1 MWYFAKLNILLAILA
16 VAFRCSSALRMHGEP
31 YEGLRYRSTRPNE
44 DSRGANATVRII
56 GGQEAIEASAP
67 WQVTIQNIYGN
78 HFCGGA
84 IIHERFVVTAA
95 SCVSGLQKS
104 WVKVVTSTN
113 DWMALAWQY
122 DVSEIHVHC
131 NFDKP
136 LYHNDIALLE
146 LSTLIA
152 YDDKTKNIT
161 VADEDELVEDE
172 MLTMTGWGSSTE
184 GGAYPNALKQ
194 LRVKYLPYA
203 KCRSAYG
210 NSEDVDMGHLC
221 ITPPVGEG
229 ACHGDTGGPL
239 VNEKGLLVGI
249 GNWGVPCGHGFPD
262 VFAKM
267 SFHADWIRSTI
278 NGCKQT

>member
-1 MWYFAKLNILLAILA
+1 MCYFAKRNILLAILA
-16 VAFRCSSALRMHGEP
+16 VAFTCSSALRMRGEP
-31 YEGLRYRSTRPNE
+31 YEGLRYRNTRPNLNN
-44 DSRGANATVRII
+44 RNASASGRII
-56 GGQEAIEASAP
+56 GGQEAVEASAP
-67 WQVTIQNIYGN
+67 WQVTLQNIYGN

-84 IIHERFVVTAA
+84 IIHDRFVVTAA

-113 DWMALAWQY
+113 DWMGLAWQY
-122 DVSEIHVHC
+122 DVSEIIVHC

-136 LYHNDIALLE
+136 LYHNDIALLK

-161 VADEDELVEDE
+161 IADEDELVAGET
-172 MLTMTGWGSSTE
+172 LTMTGWGSATE

-194 LRVKYLPYA
+194 LKVKYLPYA
-203 KCRSAYG
+203 QCRSAYS

-221 ITPPVGEG
+221 TTSRNGEG

-239 VNEKGLLVGI
+239 VNEQGQLVGI
-249 GNWGVPCGHGFPD
+249 GNWGVPCGRGFPD
-262 VFAKM
+262 VFAKL
-267 SFHADWIRSTI
+267 SFYADWIRSTI
-278 NGCKQT
+278 NGCRQT